1 MRLEGKVAVLS
12 GVGPNMGRATALM
25 YSQEGCKVGLIAR
38 NPEHLQSSLKLI
50 EKNGGEGIAITADVT
65 SEKQAKDAVN
75 EINDK
80 FGTVD
85 ILYSGA
91 GGFFDPGREFV
102 DVDQN
107 FWNSVI
113 SNTLDGPL
121 NLIQNVT
128 PIMTDN
134 GGGSVILLTA
144 SYSVRQA
151 SNAGYAA
158 AKGGVLGFA
167 HNLAKELHKDNIR
180 VNIIE
185 PGLIRTRVGDD
196 GDDTVAESKLDRVG
210 HAVDVAHAAVY
221 FGSDESSWVTGQ
233 VLSVDGGVDV
243 HARQL

>member
-25 YSQEGCKVGLIAR
+25 YAKEGCKVGLIAR
-38 NPEHLQSSLKLI
+38 NPEHLEATLNLI
-50 EKNGGEGIAITADVT
+50 ERNGGEGVVIAGDVT
-65 SEKQAKDAVN
+65 DNRLAKDAIN
-75 EINDK
+75 KINDQ
-80 FGTVD
+80 FGAID

-91 GGFFDPGREFV
+91 GGFFDPDREFDEV
-102 DVDQN
+102 DKT
-107 FWNSVI
+107 FWDNVI

-121 NLIQNVT
+121 NLIQSVT
-128 PIMTDN
+128 PVMKS
-134 GGGSVILLTA
+134 GSGGSIILITA

-158 AKGGVLGFA
+158 AKGGVLGLA
-167 HNLAKELHKDNIR
+167 HNLAKELHQDNIR

-196 GDDTVAESKLDRVG
+196 GGNTFAERTLNRVG
-210 HAVDVAHAAVY
+210 HAVDVANAAVY

-233 VLSVDGGVDV
+233 VLSVDGGVDA

>member
-1 MRLEGKVAVLS
+1 VRLEGKVAVLS

-25 YSQEGCKVGLIAR
+25 YAKEGSKVGLIAR
-38 NPEHLQSSLKLI
+38 NPDHLRATLNLI
-50 EKNGGEGIAITADVT
+50 EKNGGEGIAIPVDVT
-65 SEKQAKDAVN
+65 NNTMATDAIN

-80 FGTVD
+80 LGPID

-91 GGFFDPGREFV
+91 GGFFDPAREFAEV
-102 DVDQN
+102 DKSFWDQ
-107 FWNSVI
+107 VI

-121 NLIQNVT
+121 NLIQNTT
-128 PIMTDN
+128 PIMKNN
-134 GGGSVILLTA
+134 GGGSIILLTA

-167 HNLAKELHKDNIR
+167 HNLAKELHQDNIR

-196 GDDTVAESKLDRVG
+196 GGDIVAERTLDRVG
-210 HAVDVAHAAVY
+210 HAIDVAHAAVY
-221 FGSDESSWVTGQ
+221 FASDESSWVTGQ
-233 VLSVDGGVDV
+233 VLSIDGGVDV
-243 HARQL
+243 NARPL